1 MIARILRLL
10 QLLLMISRRVLRVN
24 LVMNKWS
31 DISLAGETDHD
42 ADYENLENISLKNK
56 HVKCP

>member
-10 QLLLMISRRVLRVN
+10 QLLLMISRRVLSVN

-31 DISLAGETDHD
+31 DISLAGETDHG
-42 ADYENLENISLKNK
+42 ADYENLENISLKIIS
-56 HVKCP
+56 